1 MSLCIHGYE
10 LACDECA
17 VAELPES
24 RRLDRVHVEAPAM
37 LELLRDLDARN
48 LMPGPVGN
56 DVVIICGEYRDRL
69 DAIIAR
75 IDKED

>member
-24 RRLDRVHVEAPAM
+24 RRLDRVHVEARAM
-37 LELLRDLDARN
+37 LELLRRVAMMEHRINHQDCHCALCFAPAQAR
-48 LMPGPVGN
+48 
-56 DVVIICGEYRDRL
+56 
-69 DAIIAR
+69 AIIAR
-75 IDKED
+75 IDTED